1 MFYHHLVIN
10 GVIKMITKTDG
21 YLSLIEYLSNNI
33 SLFEKHSSGCSN
45 SPTIKQF
52 IRYQMVE
59 QLVLLFNEHS
69 ELTQDKKL
77 IIVNEVNRVTDD
89 LFELLAGNIEHKIDQ
104 NQRHFFIDFA
114 GLLKNL
120 FDAHLFELTL
130 D

>member
-1 MFYHHLVIN
+1 
-10 GVIKMITKTDG
+10 MITKTDG
-21 YLSLIEYLSNNI
+21 YLSLIEYLSDNM
-33 SLFEKHSSGCSN
+33 SLFEKHSTGCEN

-59 QLVLLFNEHS
+59 QLVLLFNEHA
-69 ELTQDKKL
+69 ELNQDKKL
-77 IIVNEVNRVTDD
+77 IIVDEVNRVTDD
-89 LFELLAGNIEHKIDQ
+89 LFELLAGNVEHKIDQ
-104 NQRHFFIDFA
+104 SQRHFFIDFA